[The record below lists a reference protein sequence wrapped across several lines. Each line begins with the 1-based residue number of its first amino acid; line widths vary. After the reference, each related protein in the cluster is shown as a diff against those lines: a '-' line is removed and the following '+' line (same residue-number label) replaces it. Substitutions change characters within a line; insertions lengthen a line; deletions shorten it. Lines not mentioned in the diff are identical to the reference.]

1 MVPGF
6 PGFGHRLYP
15 DGDPRAEAILR
26 FFELDTEARDVAAAM
41 QAAVGL
47 PPSIDFALL
56 AVERHL
62 QLPPFAA
69 NALFVTG
76 RTVGWIAHA
85 LEHRREGSLIRPRA
99 VYHEQSE
106 ATQIELA
113 GGRTAMSRPANTES
127 KGPRRPAYL

>member
-1 MVPGF
+1 
-6 PGFGHRLYP
+6 
-15 DGDPRAEAILR
+15 
-26 FFELDTEARDVAAAM
+26 M
-41 QAAVGL
+41 QAAAGL

-85 LEHRREGSLIRPRA
+85 LEHRRGGNLIRPRA
-99 VYHEQSE
+99 VYREQAE
-106 ATQIELA
+106 AAPGRQIELVGEPYHRGLA
-113 GGRTAMSRPANTES
+113 SRRRRQKLTEN
-127 KGPRRPAYL
+127 GCTIG